1 MNIVAG
7 ARVDIRN
14 NENKLAVDLTK
25 DPEVAALLREAGECC
40 LLLYNFSFFFYPF
53 YVYLPLF
60 IFESK
65 TLGSLMLR
73 TMKMLVNRSL
83 IDGFFYYVKCL
94 TW

>member
-53 YVYLPLF
+53 LCLF
-60 IFESK
+60 AFIYF
-65 TLGSLMLR
+65 
-73 TMKMLVNRSL
+73 
-83 IDGFFYYVKCL
+83 
-94 TW
+94 